1 MSPYQVL
8 HIALRAEDKMMNK
21 PPLVRH
27 LPHKHKNLSSNPR
40 PKKRLRL
47 AVYTCVSS
55 VGDAEARGFLAKQA
69 RLERD
74 IVF

>member
-1 MSPYQVL
+1 
-8 HIALRAEDKMMNK
+8 MNK
-21 PPLVRH
+21 PPSVRH

-40 PKKRLRL
+40 QKKKKLCL
-47 AVYTCVSS
+47 AVYTCVSN
-55 VGDAEARGFLAKQA
+55 VGDAEERGFLAKRA